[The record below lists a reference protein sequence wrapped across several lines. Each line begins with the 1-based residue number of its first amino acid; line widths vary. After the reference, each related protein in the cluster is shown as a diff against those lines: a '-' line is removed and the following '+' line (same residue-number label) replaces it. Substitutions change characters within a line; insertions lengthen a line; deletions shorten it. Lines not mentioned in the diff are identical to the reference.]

1 MNPLF
6 QRPKQ
11 RLGAK
16 LLACGLSLAAAS
28 SALPYLGT
36 SVSAAVI
43 DPFDARYG
51 NGVFGDYIL
60 VGNSN
65 IKCPTTGL
73 GNGSAPLSSC
83 TGGLVANDSYDMQY
97 ADNDADSA
105 TINSSKGTVQLPTG
119 ARVRFARLYWHGN
132 YGDTNTT
139 PAVACNAAQG
149 PAVKPSFSNPPQT
162 HPVKFTL
169 DSGVSSIVP
178 QTGLTPDPATF
189 YSEAATSNSGRQYV
203 ASKDVKAYF
212 DAAPRNTPLTMTVA
226 DIWTPTGFNCV
237 GGWSL
242 AVVWAFDSAEP
253 TYAPALR
260 KVYVFDGYISQ
271 GQTDPD
277 TNTSINNF
285 TVESDVSRVGVAV
298 QEGDQAI
305 AGDKFLINNVDQA
318 DPRTGLSTNF
328 FTSTTDSNST
338 NGDVPDPAFAASH
351 DTKSLAVPTGVI
363 PVGST
368 SAALTFKTA
377 GDRYFPYL
385 LVFSTEIVPA
395 PLSGKVFDDK
405 NHDGIQDPGE
415 PGIPGTSIVITDS
428 TGDTIT
434 LTTGPDGS
442 YSTVV
447 APGTYTITETQPT
460 GFGVSTTPSTKTN
473 AIVPQAGLTNQNFGD
488 AKAAIIGNVYVD
500 ANNDGTR
507 DIGEL
512 PIAGTTIELKNGAG
526 NVIAT
531 TTTDANGRYV
541 FPDLAPDTYTVVET
555 QPATHIDGKDTAGSL
570 GGSTGTNDE
579 ISGIVI
585 VDGTTTV
592 GTGYNFGEL
601 PAATISGKVY
611 VDANNDGSAGSGEAG
626 IAGVTVTL
634 TGPVTRTVQT
644 AADGSY
650 SFTGLPAGTYTVTET
665 QPSTHFDGKDTAGST
680 GGSTTTND
688 AIASIPVAT
697 GQTSANNNFGER
709 AAAALSGAVYVDT
722 DNDGV
727 FDGSETGISGVTM
740 QLTGVD
746 LDGNNITRTTT
757 TGTNGAYEFTGLPP
771 GTYSVTE
778 VQPTL
783 YLDGKDTAGTASGVT
798 TVNDVTSGVVLT
810 SGQTASGYLFGE
822 VPHNGSISG
831 QTYIDL
837 NNDGT
842 RNVGEPAL
850 SGVTVTLS
858 GVASDGSPVNLTTS
872 TDSSGAYTFGQ
883 LPPGTYTVTETQ
895 PNGLA
900 DGKDKL
906 GSVGGTLAND
916 SVSALTITA
925 GQSATGYDFGEL
937 PPTTAIISGVVYSD
951 QNNDGLIQS
960 GEGRIGG
967 VTVTLTGTATD
978 GTPVTR
984 TAQTA
989 ADGSYSFT
997 DLPPGS
1003 YKINETQPTTF
1014 LDGKETLGSGGGTI
1028 APDELNAINVAV
1040 GQVAS
1045 GYNFGEVAPSSLAG
1059 STYLDADD
1067 DGVRDIGETPLP
1079 GVSVRLTGTDDLGAP
1094 VDRVLVSNSDGRY
1107 QFDNLRPGT
1116 YVVTETQP
1124 LAYLDGKEAV
1134 GTPAGVI
1141 GADTV
1146 TAIALGAGVDG
1157 TGYDFG
1163 EQPATGKIS
1172 GTVWVDTNN
1181 DGVRNEGEA
1190 PISGVTI
1197 QLTGTTADGT
1207 PVTRTVTTG
1216 VDGSYVFDGLPG
1228 GTYVVTEVQPDGFPD
1243 GKDASG
1249 SAGGNLGPD
1258 VVSAIT
1264 IAPGQSA
1271 ISYNFAELPPT
1282 DAVISG
1288 SVYVDTDNNG
1298 VFDPSEEP
1306 IPGVTITLTGTT
1318 TDGKSVTLMTT
1329 TDAKGT
1335 YRFLNLAPGS
1345 YTVTQSQPGAPFEDG
1360 KDTVGTKGG
1369 TVSNDRISG
1378 LTLASGQTASGYNF
1392 GERRSSPVVVPVAVA
1407 PAVPPVPVLP
1417 STTSPVVTTAA
1428 PSPTKP
1434 PAVLEGSV
1442 FFDKDGDAKRDGSEL
1457 GVGTAILRITFPN
1470 ATVQDIPVA
1479 VDGSFRIE
1487 GIPAGSYKVAVLSTG
1502 VNGSFTTVR
1511 EGTVEVPENGV
1522 ARIFFGV
1529 VLANSIE
1536 APRSLALAYTGSD
1549 LTVLASIGTVLVGL
1563 GLVLVRRKRGTAPT
1577 K

>member
-1 MNPLF
+1 MNKRF
-6 QRPKQ
+6 TWPK
-11 RLGAK
+11 RKLAAR
-16 LLACGLSLAAAS
+16 LLACGLTLGVAS
-28 SALPYLGT
+28 NALPHFGAP
-36 SVSAAVI
+36 VSAAVI
-43 DPFDARYG
+43 DPFGARFG
-51 NGVFGDYIL
+51 NGLFGDYIL
-60 VGNSN
+60 VGNTN

-97 ADNDADSA
+97 ADSDGDSG
-105 TINSSKGTVQLPTG
+105 TINSSNGTVQLPPG
-119 ARVRFARLYWHGN
+119 SRVRFARLYWHGN
-132 YGDTNTT
+132 YGDTNTS

-149 PAVKPSFSNPPQT
+149 PAVKPSFANPPQT

-169 DSGVSSIVP
+169 DAGATAVVP
-178 QTGLTPDPATF
+178 QTALTPDPATF
-189 YSEAATSNSGRQYV
+189 YSETAPSNSGRQYV

-242 AVVWAFDSAEP
+242 ALVWAFDSAEP

-318 DPRTGLSTNF
+318 DPRTGLTTNF
-328 FTSTTDSNST
+328 FTSTTDSNSI
-338 NGDVPDPAFAASH
+338 NGDVPDPVFAASH

-385 LVFSTEIVPA
+385 LAFSTQIVPA
-395 PLSGKVFDDK
+395 PLSGTVFDDK

-415 PGIPGTSIVITDS
+415 LGIPGTVITITDP
-428 TGDTIT
+428 TGDSVT

-442 YSTVV
+442 YSTTV
-447 APGTYTITETQPT
+447 APGTYTITETQPS
-460 GFGVSTTPSTKTN
+460 GFGVSTTPSVI
-473 AIVPQAGLTNQNFGD
+473 ASAVVPQAGLTNQNFGD

-500 ANNDGTR
+500 ANNDGIR
-507 DIGEL
+507 DSGEA

-526 NVIAT
+526 TVIAT
-531 TTTDANGRYV
+531 TTSDAAGRYV

-570 GGSTGTNDE
+570 LGSTATNDE

-585 VDGTTTV
+585 ADGTTTV
-592 GTGYNFGEL
+592 GTDYNFGEL

-611 VDANNDGSAGSGEAG
+611 VDTNNDGLAGSGEAG
-626 IAGVTVTL
+626 VGSVTVTL

-644 AADGSY
+644 APDGSY

-665 QPSTHFDGKDTAGST
+665 QPSTHFDGKDTVGST
-680 GGSTTTND
+680 GGSATTND
-688 AIASIPVAT
+688 VIASIPVAT

-722 DNDGV
+722 NNDGV
-727 FDGSETGISGVTM
+727 FGGSETGIVGVTVN
-740 QLTGVD
+740 LSGVD
-746 LDGNNITRTTT
+746 LDGNNVTRTTT
-757 TGTNGAYEFTGLPP
+757 TGTNGAYAFTGLPP

-778 VQPTL
+778 VQPSL
-783 YLDGKDTAGTASGVT
+783 YLDGKDTAGTASGTT

-810 SGQTASGYLFGE
+810 SGQTATGYVFGE
-822 VPHNGSISG
+822 LPHSGSISG

-837 NNDGT
+837 NNDGV
-842 RNVGEPAL
+842 RNLGEPAL
-850 SGVTVTLS
+850 AGVTVTLS
-858 GVASDGSPVNLTTS
+858 GFDAAGSSVNMTALT
-872 TDSSGAYTFGQ
+872 DPSGAYSFTQ

-895 PNGLA
+895 PNGIA

-906 GSVGGTLAND
+906 GSAGGTLAND
-916 SVSALTITA
+916 NISALTIAA
-925 GQSATGYDFGEL
+925 GQAATGYEFGEL
-937 PPTTAIISGVVYSD
+937 PPTTAIISGVVYAD
-951 QNNDGLIQS
+951 ANNNGVVDPTETRLA
-960 GEGRIGG
+960 G

-978 GTPVTR
+978 GSSVTR
-984 TAQTA
+984 TLQTA

-1003 YKINETQPTTF
+1003 YKVNETQPLAL
-1014 LDGKETLGSGGGTI
+1014 LDGKETLGTGGGTV
-1028 APDELNAINVAV
+1028 ASDEFNTINVSI

-1059 STYLDADD
+1059 STYLDADN
-1067 DGVRDIGETPLP
+1067 DGVRDIGEAPLP
-1079 GVSVRLTGTDDLGAP
+1079 GVSVHLTGTDDLGAP
-1094 VDRVLVSNSDGRY
+1094 VDRVLVADSDGRY
-1107 QFDNLRPGT
+1107 KFDNLRPGT
-1116 YVVTETQP
+1116 YIVTETQP
-1124 LAYLDGKEAV
+1124 LAYLDGKDAA

-1146 TAIALGAGVDG
+1146 TAIVLAPGVDG
-1157 TGYDFG
+1157 TEYNFG
-1163 EQPATGKIS
+1163 ELPPTGKIS

-1207 PVTRTVTTG
+1207 PVTRTVTSG
-1216 VDGSYVFDGLPG
+1216 ADGSYVFDGLPG
-1228 GTYVVTEVQPDGFPD
+1228 GTYVVTETQPDGYPD

-1249 SAGGNLGPD
+1249 SAGGNLGSD
-1258 VVSAIT
+1258 NVSAIT
-1264 IAPGQSA
+1264 IAPDQA
-1271 ISYNFAELPPT
+1271 ATAYNFGELPPT

-1288 SVYVDTDNNG
+1288 SVYVDGDDNG
-1298 VFDPSEEP
+1298 VFGPSEEP

-1318 TDGKSVTLMTT
+1318 TDGKTVSLTTT
-1329 TDAKGT
+1329 TDASGT
-1335 YRFLNLAPGS
+1335 YRFVNLAPGT
-1345 YTVTQSQPGAPFEDG
+1345 YTVTQTQPGAPFEDG
-1360 KDTVGTKGG
+1360 KDTAGTKGG
-1369 TVSNDRISG
+1369 TVSNDRVSG
-1378 LTLASGQTASGYNF
+1378 LTIGSGQTASAYNF
-1392 GERRSSPVVVPVAVA
+1392 GERRTIPVVAVVPPIAVPAPAPVAA
-1407 PAVPPVPVLP
+1407 PAPTPAPA
-1417 STTSPVVTTAA
+1417 AA
-1428 PSPTKP
+1428 PAPVKP
-1434 PAVLEGSV
+1434 LAVIEGSV
-1442 FFDKDGDAKRDGSEL
+1442 FLDKDGNAKRDGTEL

-1470 ATVQDIPVA
+1470 GTFQDVPVA
-1479 VDGSFRIE
+1479 ADGSFRIE

-1502 VNGSFTTVR
+1502 VNGSFTTAQ
-1511 EGTVEVPENGV
+1511 EGTVEVPEGGV
-1522 ARIFFGV
+1522 ARIHIG
-1529 VLANSIE
+1529 VLANSVE
-1536 APRSLALAYTGSD
+1536 AVPATLALAYSGSE
-1549 LTVLASIGTVLVGL
+1549 LTSVAAFAAMLVAL
-1563 GLVLVRRKRGTAPT
+1563 GLVLARRKRRADST